1 VSAYADLG
9 RSLAEEAPP
18 LTEDQV
24 TAAARIYAA
33 ELATTDTAA

>member
-1 VSAYADLG
+1 MSAYADLG
-9 RSLAEEAPP
+9 RALAEDAPP

-33 ELATTDTAA
+33 ELATDTAA